1 MNKIEI
7 VYKNINDLVPYINN
21 ARINDYA
28 VDFVASSI
36 LNFGFKN
43 PIIID
48 QNNEIIAGHT
58 RLKAAKKIKLNEV
71 PCIVANDLT
80 EQQIK
85 ALRLADN
92 KVAEISKWDN
102 NILNLELEGIEDIDM
117 SLFGFEIEEISAD
130 EFGDDFELADG
141 DQGEIRTKS
150 FTLHVNQLDFINE
163 SLNMV
168 DTDNIEGFGNKNKD
182 GNKLYGLVKEWAELR
197 K

>member
-43 PIIID
+43 PIIIS

-102 NILNLELEGIEDIDM
+102 NI
-117 SLFGFEIEEISAD
+117 FH
-130 EFGDDFELADG
+130 DF
-141 DQGEIRTKS
+141 TPP
-150 FTLHVNQLDFINE
+150 
-163 SLNMV
+163 
-168 DTDNIEGFGNKNKD
+168 
-182 GNKLYGLVKEWAELR
+182 
-197 K
+197 